1 MAKTGQIHIVK
12 AEKDGETTQ
21 YWVVMCPRESAT
33 EIVQQTIGADWRLT
47 VTGHRPSASRNAGTK
62 PAKRLRAE
70 VGLCPVTNFKLTHY
84 QAT

>member
-47 VTGHRPSASRNAGTK
+47 VTGHRLP
-62 PAKRLRAE
+62 PAEMLALSLQSGC
-70 VGLCPVTNFKLTHY
+70 VQKLDFVP
-84 QAT
+84 